1 MTEVLNGGPYSVYG
15 QLLILKPM
23 PDYFDFDI
31 SDMVKMLVWV
41 RFPNIPFQC
50 WSPLCLS
57 KLASVIG
64 KPVHSDSP
72 TSSMTWL
79 SYARVLIEIDLLV
92 ELPSSIDITLPNGVS
107 KTQAV
112 IYESLSKFCKQCKT
126 LGHSTSVCNSA
137 FSHKRKKHSP
147 TPTSPSGCPNPP
159 VDSETVEKWSTN
171 EEPHDDPRINPMAAK
186 VIVAIDKSPGR
197 YVHKRAKL
205 ASQPGSPGSPQIVH
219 VSEDCFEDAVAFPLR
234 RQYLTRS
241 KAAANFG

>member
-1 MTEVLNGGPYSVYG
+1 MVGTTPSPTPPSQGKASSGNPGPSPS
-15 QLLILKPM
+15 QHHT
-23 PDYFDFDI
+23 DTT
-31 SDMVKMLVWV
+31 
-41 RFPNIPFQC
+41 IPSL
-50 WSPLCLS
+50 SPL
-57 KLASVIG
+57 
-64 KPVHSDSP
+64 VHFSYYTA
-72 TSSMTWL
+72 TSSCKFLET
-79 SYARVLIEIDLLV
+79 DLGDHKGL
-92 ELPSSIDITLPNGVS
+92 
-107 KTQAV
+107 
-112 IYESLSKFCKQCKT
+112 C
-126 LGHSTSVCNSA
+126 
-137 FSHKRKKHSP
+137 HKRKKHSP